1 MKEQV
6 NKKGIITVI
15 VVGVVLVIGLIIGL
29 MQPPKQKT
37 WYEEIGETR
46 IYSVVKTFL
55 KERVNYPETFEFTDY
70 PNFTYGTEEER
81 LVRVDGGFKS
91 ANAFGV
97 YSRHSFTIT
106 IHITD
111 KWVVKYYNIS

>member
-1 MKEQV
+1 MQ
-6 NKKGIITVI
+6 NKKELIIRI
-15 VVGVVLVIGLIIGL
+15 VVGILVVVGILIAVL
-29 MQPPKQKT
+29 QPAKPKQ
-37 WYEEIGETR
+37 WYEEVGETK
-46 IYSVVKTFL
+46 IYSVVKNFL
-55 KERVNYPETFEFTDY
+55 KERVNYPETFDFTDY

-81 LVRVDGGFKS
+81 LVRVDGGFKC

-97 YSRHSFTIT
+97 YSNHTFTIT